1 MAAWPSGSGGLS
13 NGERSRMSDR
23 AVYPSLYGKSV
34 FVTGGASGIG
44 AGLVAGF
51 AAQGCKV
58 AFVDID
64 ETAAASL
71 VDHVGNR
78 FGNAP
83 WFRRTDLTDVDAIDA
98 VIAEAQAAHGR
109 LDVLVNNVGNDRRH
123 SVEETDARAWRSC
136 LAINLDAAFFAS
148 RAAFPFMRAQ
158 GNGSMINLSSINA
171 LLGLPNMPGYVTA
184 KAGLIGM
191 TRALAREFGEYRIRV
206 NSILPGWVVT
216 DRQLDLWLT
225 PEAEEEW
232 KKSVSLKDRLSVEDV
247 TSLAL
252 FLASDDSR
260 MITGQSLVVDAG
272 RT

>member
-1 MAAWPSGSGGLS
+1 
-13 NGERSRMSDR
+13 MSDR
-23 AVYPSLYGKSV
+23 TVYPSLSDRSV

-44 AGLVAGF
+44 AGLVESF

-64 ETAAASL
+64 ETAALAL
-71 VDHVGNR
+71 VGRVGER
-78 FGNAP
+78 YGNPP
-83 WFRRTDLTDVDAIDA
+83 WFRRADLTDVDAIDT
-98 VIAEAQAAHGR
+98 VVAEAQAAQGR

-148 RAAFPFMRAQ
+148 RAAFRFMQAQ
-158 GNGSMINLSSINA
+158 GSGSIINLSSINA
-171 LLGLPNMPGYVTA
+171 LLGFPNMPGYVTA

-191 TRALAREFGEYRIRV
+191 TRALAREFGDYRIRV

-216 DRQLDLWLT
+216 DRQLDLWFT
-225 PEAEEEW
+225 PEAEQEW
-232 KKSVSLKDRLSVEDV
+232 KKSVALKDRLRVEDV
-247 TSLAL
+247 ANLAL

>member
-1 MAAWPSGSGGLS
+1 
-13 NGERSRMSDR
+13 MSER
-23 AVYPSLYGKSV
+23 AVYRSLDGKSV

-44 AGLVAGF
+44 AGLVTGF

-58 AFVDID
+58 AFADID
-64 ETAAASL
+64 DAAAAAL
-71 VDHVGNR
+71 VEDVGNR
-78 FGNAP
+78 FGAAP
-83 WFRRTDLTDVDAIDA
+83 WFRRTDLADVEAIDA
-98 VIAEAQAAHGR
+98 VIAEAQAAQGR
-109 LDVLVNNVGNDRRH
+109 LDVLVNNVGNDSRH

-158 GNGSMINLSSINA
+158 GSGSIINLGSINA

-184 KAGLIGM
+184 KAGLMGM
-191 TRALAREFGEYRIRV
+191 TRALAREFGEHRIRV
-206 NSILPGWVVT
+206 NAILPGWVVT
-216 DRQLDLWLT
+216 DRQLSLWLT
-225 PEAEEEW
+225 PEAEAEW
-232 KKSVSLKDRLSVEDV
+232 KKSVALKDRLTVADV
-247 TSLAL
+247 ANLAL